1 VAPRDDF
8 FDNRVPVF
16 SHATAMLLLSYARR
30 PDSIRRN
37 PRLVRCIFHCGK
49 CPFHSHFAM
58 FKTSFC
64 TGRLCYR
71 DVILVCFATGV
82 KLLVSESEASYGRRS
97 VAGGAPE
104 HHAFSQCLKDD
115 TCHEGVAMEKPPV
128 ACHLYRVFRR

>member
-1 VAPRDDF
+1 
-8 FDNRVPVF
+8 
-16 SHATAMLLLSYARR
+16 
-30 PDSIRRN
+30 
-37 PRLVRCIFHCGK
+37 
-49 CPFHSHFAM
+49 M

-104 HHAFSQCLKDD
+104 HHAFSHDFKDD
-115 TCHEGVAMEKPPV
+115 TCHEGRGDGKASYGFPSFPII
-128 ACHLYRVFRR
+128 